1 MVTYKF
7 HLQMIGDYAWCT
19 ASLLIWHLPRGSHI
33 KKTSPTLVSVNL
45 SWPDLAS
52 PQLPMGEG
60 HYSLSLFFF
69 FFLLFIR
76 KGEGKTVTC
85 SIMLSYF
92 VLLLDL
98 YWPILGQ
105 GYRIYHQISGAALF
119 FCDQVDQWCDGN
131 KKSNKNGASLLATDG
146 LGVCIGS

>member
-19 ASLLIWHLPRGSHI
+19 ASLLIWHLLRGSQI
-33 KKTSPTLVSVNL
+33 NKTSWALVSVDQI
-45 SWPDLAS
+45 WPRPS
-52 PQLPMGEG
+52 CQGG
-60 HYSLSLFFF
+60 KGTILSLFFF

-76 KGEGKTVTC
+76 KGKGKTVTC

-105 GYRIYHQISGAALF
+105 GYKIYHQISGAALF